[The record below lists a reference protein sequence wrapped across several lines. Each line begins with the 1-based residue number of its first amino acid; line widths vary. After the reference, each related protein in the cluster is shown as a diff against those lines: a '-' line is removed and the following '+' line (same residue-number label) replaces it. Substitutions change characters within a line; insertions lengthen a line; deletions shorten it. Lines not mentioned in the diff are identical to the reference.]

1 MQGGE
6 GLLQTAEKRKQWRL
20 YRLIIIGILL
30 FALLFSTAS
39 GYAKKLIDRSFYPRE
54 YRAHVEQYAN
64 LYGVEPN
71 LIYAIIKAESKF
83 KPKSV
88 SSVGAMGL
96 MQVMPETFKEDICE
110 KIGLTDDEKQLFNPE
125 TNIKAGVW
133 YFARW
138 YAHYGTSEEALAA
151 YNAGVGNVNHWLKEG
166 YLDEDGFLDVEQ
178 IPFEETKN
186 YVKEILVYKQRY
198 DEIYGSIA
206 ESGKKIHE
214 NICHEWAL
222 RYGAEYGIDSRLI
235 MAVIRAESTF
245 DPTCLSSSGAKG
257 LMQIL
262 KSTYEDDI
270 KVHLK
275 LDENYEDL
283 ENGKFN
289 VMCGTYYLYWLSRYL
304 KGTEQILAAY
314 NGGIGNVRRW
324 LQNEKYSH
332 DGKTLIIEK
341 IPNEGVRTYV
351 NRVTKYYAEYCTRYR
366 K

>member
-1 MQGGE
+1 MLRLE
-6 GLLQTAEKRKQWRL
+6 EKRRKQRL
-20 YRLIIIGILL
+20 FRLILIGILL
-30 FALLFSTAS
+30 FAFLFSTAS

-71 LIYAIIKAESKF
+71 LVYAIIKAESKF
-83 KPKSV
+83 RPKAI
-88 SSVGAMGL
+88 SSAGAMGL
-96 MQVMPETFKEDICE
+96 MQVMPETFREDICR
-110 KIGLTDDEKQLFNPE
+110 KIGLSDDEKQLLDPE
-125 TNIKAGVW
+125 TNIQAGVW
-133 YFARW
+133 YFAKW
-138 YAHYGTSEEALAA
+138 YAYYGTAKEALAA
-151 YNAGVGNVNHWLKEG
+151 YNAGVGNVNNWIKEG
-166 YLDEDGFLDVEQ
+166 YLDKNGFLDVEQ
-178 IPFEETKN
+178 IPFEETQN
-186 YVKEILVYKQRY
+186 YVKEILLYKQRY

-214 NICHEWAL
+214 NICHEWAVY
-222 RYGAEYGIDSRLI
+222 YGAEYGIDSRLI
-235 MAVIRAESTF
+235 MAVIRTESTF
-245 DPTCLSSSGAKG
+245 DPMALSSSGAKG

-275 LDENYEDL
+275 LEEDYDDL

-304 KGTEQILAAY
+304 KGNEQILAAY

-332 DGKTLIIEK
+332 DGKTLILEN

-351 NRVTKYYAEYCTRYR
+351 KRVSRYYEEYCARYR